1 MNVPKQLRLRLTDD
15 LLGDVPGLCHA
26 VVSAAE
32 PGIVA
37 GLDALSELVAEG
49 QFGRFS
55 AMQGNGDDVAA
66 HTPIAQFTGTATQL
80 AAAEDT
86 VLGPLGYAGGIA
98 RRCRQIRASAPPGL
112 RLVCGGWKK
121 LPAPLKPLLR
131 EGLAVGG
138 IAPRLVDDDFVY
150 LDKNVV
156 ILSGGVKPAVSTAR
170 RLCGGRVAVQVT
182 TVDEAI
188 TAVHAGAAIVMDD
201 TGDVASLQR
210 IDQALRERGMRE
222 RITLAFAGGVRADDL
237 RLARRHGAEVVDLGR
252 AILDAPLW
260 DVRMVVTP

>member
-1 MNVPKQLRLRLTDD
+1 MNAPSRLRTRLTDD
-15 LLGDVPGLCHA
+15 LLAYVPGLFHA
-26 VVSAAE
+26 VISATE
-32 PGIVA
+32 PGAVA
-37 GLDALSELVAEG
+37 GLHTLAELAADG
-49 QFGRFS
+49 QFGQFLCFW
-55 AMQGNGDDVAA
+55 GNGDDVAA
-66 HTPIAQFTGTATQL
+66 HTPIAQFTGTAAQL

-98 RRCRQIRASAPPGL
+98 QRCREIRATAPAGL

-156 ILSGGVKPAVSTAR
+156 TLSGGVEPAVASAH
-170 RLCGGRVAVQVT
+170 RLSRGRVAVQVT
-182 TVDEAI
+182 TVDEAF
-188 TAVHAGAAIVMDD
+188 TAVHAGAGIVMDD
-201 TGDVASLQR
+201 TGDVANLQR
-210 IDQALRERGMRE
+210 IDQALRERGIRE
-222 RITLAFAGGVRADDL
+222 RITLAFAGGVRAGDL
-237 RLARRHGAEVVDLGR
+237 DLVLHHGADVVDLGR

-260 DVRMVVTP
+260 DVHMVVTS